1 MSGGTGLARFRLTN
15 FLHFGIYRNM
25 TTRTALPLA
34 KLEATEQHVEAFKAL
49 AHLTRLQVFFFLVR
63 AGREVPAG
71 LIQEAV
77 EVPGPTLSHHLDI
90 LRRADLGQIGREDR
104 YVYYSVRRNTATT
117 LVRLLT
123 ACC

>member
-1 MSGGTGLARFRLTN
+1 MKQTKRLPMV
-15 FLHFGIYRNM
+15 R
-25 TTRTALPLA
+25 
-34 KLEATEQHVEAFKAL
+34 LEATDAHVEAFRAL

-71 LIQEAV
+71 EIQEAL
-77 EVPGPTLSHHLDI
+77 EVPGPTLSHHLDL
-90 LRRADLGQIGREDR
+90 LRRAGLVQSRRQER
-104 YVYYSVRRNTATT
+104 YVFYAVNPETVTA